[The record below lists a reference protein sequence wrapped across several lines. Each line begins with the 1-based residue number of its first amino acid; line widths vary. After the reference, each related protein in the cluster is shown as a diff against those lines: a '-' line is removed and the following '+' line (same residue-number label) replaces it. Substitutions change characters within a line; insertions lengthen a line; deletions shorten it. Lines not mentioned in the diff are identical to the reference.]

1 MFKTQQ
7 NWAKAKEI
15 YSTKLINAGE
25 TDINDPSKDSSI
37 VSTNEHVPS
46 IQNNNEV
53 TPVKVGKN
61 FRTRA

>member
-7 NWAKAKEI
+7 DWGNEKEKD
-15 YSTKLINAGE
+15 STKLINAGE

-53 TPVKVGKN
+53 TPVKVGKS